1 MGTHKMG
8 AEWFDACSSLVAFC
22 KFSEAEPDRILEFQ
36 NILVRLFSMLHAA
49 ALGEIEES
57 GDNAY
62 ETTRAFNMELID
74 AGSIDE
80 GSLRALINSE
90 AKVELIFQ
98 WIQQLIVYNIRTE
111 VLNIPPPIL
120 SRSFQEIATGMVHFH
135 DAMKIS
141 TVPFPFPYAQ
151 TCDALLLLHWCIVPF
166 ICSQWVTR
174 PWFAALFCFIQ
185 VFTLWTLN
193 LIAVELEN
201 PFGTDPNDIDGEAM
215 QLAMNSALRLLLKS
229 STKRIPTLDTMGTS
243 QSMLVELAVSE
254 GHMRAT
260 SSFNTVLC
268 SIDGDEKFKVSARR
282 RNFRGS
288 DGAQSSIRLTTARND
303 TSVVER
309 FRPVALGRIR
319 SSGDSTGSVN
329 REGFGRQSAPTY
341 DQDGRVGLV
350 SEAAER
356 IGSQQ
361 GHWEPVPNGES
372 VAIAQAVAPER
383 KETDW
388 PIRPDRVD
396 EVGQFSENKL
406 PDVTSN
412 RLVEIFE
419 QIDLIE
425 DPLDGDPDHS
435 DSACREADVLRES
448 SAKK

>member
-1 MGTHKMG
+1 MG
-8 AEWFDACSSLVAFC
+8 
-22 KFSEAEPDRILEFQ
+22 
-36 NILVRLFSMLHAA
+36 
-49 ALGEIEES
+49 
-57 GDNAY
+57 
-62 ETTRAFNMELID
+62 
-74 AGSIDE
+74 
-80 GSLRALINSE
+80 
-90 AKVELIFQ
+90 
-98 WIQQLIVYNIRTE
+98 
-111 VLNIPPPIL
+111 
-120 SRSFQEIATGMVHFH
+120 
-135 DAMKIS
+135 
-141 TVPFPFPYAQ
+141 
-151 TCDALLLLHWCIVPF
+151 
-166 ICSQWVTR
+166 
-174 PWFAALFCFIQ
+174 
-185 VFTLWTLN
+185 
-193 LIAVELEN
+193 
-201 PFGTDPNDIDGEAM
+201 
-215 QLAMNSALRLLLKS
+215 
-229 STKRIPTLDTMGTS
+229 GTS

-288 DGAQSSIRLTTARND
+288 DGAQSSIR
-303 TSVVER
+303 
-309 FRPVALGRIR
+309 
-319 SSGDSTGSVN
+319 SSGGSTGSVN
-329 REGFGRQSAPTY
+329 RDGFSPQSAPTY

-361 GHWEPVPNGES
+361 GPWEPVPNGES

-388 PIRPDRVD
+388 SIRPDGVD
-396 EVGQFSENKL
+396 GVDQFSENKL